1 MGVPLKGSFT
11 YNCVYI
17 ICLLERNNPDP
28 VHEEDDSD
36 DGFVTPKGNF
46 YVYLHLFDRLAL

>member
-17 ICLLERNNPDP
+17 TCLLERNNPDP